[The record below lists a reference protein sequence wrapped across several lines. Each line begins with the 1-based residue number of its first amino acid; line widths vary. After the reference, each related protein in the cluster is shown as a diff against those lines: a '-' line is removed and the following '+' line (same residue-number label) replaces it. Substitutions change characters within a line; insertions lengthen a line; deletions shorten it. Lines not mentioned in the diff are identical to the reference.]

1 MLLKKSGKSGK
12 NLQWRRKMNKKIIK
26 RDIYLNK
33 LISRK
38 ENGLIK
44 IVTGI
49 RRCGKSY
56 LLNELFV
63 NHLKESGVQDDHI
76 IKMALDREENRQYH
90 DSKLLNEY
98 IFSNIKDKEM
108 YYVIL
113 DEIQLVEG
121 FEFVLNGLLYE
132 NNIDVYVTGSN
143 SKFLSSDIITEFRG
157 RGDQVRV
164 YPLSFSEFVSAF
176 DGDKYEAWNE
186 YVTYGGLPLILSKKT
201 DEEKSQYLKE
211 EFEKTYIKD
220 IIERNNIQRVDA
232 LDSIVN
238 MLASAV
244 GSLTNPQK
252 IYDTFRSNGE
262 KELSLNTV
270 NSYIRNIE
278 DSFIVNKSNRYDI
291 KGKKY
296 IQTPQKYYFTDIGL
310 RNARLNFRQQ
320 EENHLMEN
328 IIYNELLLRG
338 YNVDVGVVE
347 IREITQRKQLEV
359 DFVCNQ
365 GNKRYYVQV
374 ALNLDTQ
381 EKTQQESKS
390 LNNIGDSFKKII
402 VVKDNIKLW
411 RNEDGILIIGIQEF
425 LLNKDSLDL

>member
-1 MLLKKSGKSGK
+1 MKT
-12 NLQWRRKMNKKIIK
+12 IK

-33 LISRK
+33 LISRR

-44 IVTGI
+44 VITGI

-63 NHLKESGVQDDHI
+63 NYLKESGVKDDHI
-76 IKMALDREENRQYH
+76 IKLALDKEVNKKYH

-98 IFSNIKDKEM
+98 IFSNIKDNDM
-108 YYVIL
+108 HYVIL

-132 NNIDVYVTGSN
+132 KNIDVYVTGSN

-164 YPLSFSEFVSAF
+164 YPLSFAEFVSAY
-176 DGDKYEAWNE
+176 DGDKYDAWSE
-186 YVTYGGLPLILSKKT
+186 YITYGGLPLILSKKN

-220 IIERNNIQRVDA
+220 IIERNNIQRVDV

-244 GSLTNPQK
+244 GSLTNPK
-252 IYDTFRSNGE
+252 KLFDTFISNGE
-262 KELSLNTV
+262 KELSFNTV
-270 NSYIRNIE
+270 NSYIRFIE
-278 DSFIVNKSNRYDI
+278 DSFIVNKSDRYDI

-328 IIYNELLLRG
+328 IIYNELTIRG

-347 IREITQRKQLEV
+347 VRDENKGRKQLEV
-359 DFVCNQ
+359 DFVCNL
-365 GNKRYYVQV
+365 GSKRYYVQS
-374 ALNLDTQ
+374 ALNLDTR
-381 EKTQQESKS
+381 EKTIQEERPLMSV
-390 LNNIGDSFKKII
+390 GDNFKKII
-402 VVKDNIKLW
+402 VVKDNIKHW
-411 RNEDGILIIGIQEF
+411 YTEEGIMIIGIQEF

>member
-1 MLLKKSGKSGK
+1 
-12 NLQWRRKMNKKIIK
+12 MNKKIIK
-26 RDIYLNK
+26 RDLYLNK

-38 ENGLIK
+38 ENGLVK

-63 NHLKESGVQDDHI
+63 NYLKESGVKDNHI
-76 IKMALDREENRQYH
+76 IKLTLDTEENKKYH
-90 DSKLLNEY
+90 DSRLLNEF
-98 IFSNIKDKEM
+98 ILSNVKDDDM

-113 DEIQLVEG
+113 DEIQLVDG
-121 FEFVLNGLLYE
+121 FVFVLNGLLYK

-157 RGDQVRV
+157 RGDQIRV
-164 YPLSFSEFVSAF
+164 FPLSFAEFVSAF
-176 DGDKYEAWNE
+176 DGDKSDAWSE
-186 YVTYGGLPLILSKKT
+186 YITYGGLPLILSKKT
-201 DEEKSQYLKE
+201 DEEKSSYLKD

-220 IIERNNIQRVDA
+220 IIERNNVGRVDV

-252 IYDTFRSNGE
+252 IYETFRSNGE

-291 KGKKY
+291 KGKRY

-328 IIYNELLLRG
+328 VIYNELLMRG

-347 IREITQRKQLEV
+347 IREMDQRKQLEV

-365 GNKRYYVQV
+365 GSKRYYVQV

-390 LNNIGDSFKKII
+390 LNNIDDSFKKII

-425 LLNKDSLDL
+425 LLNKNSLDL

>member
-1 MLLKKSGKSGK
+1 MKA
-12 NLQWRRKMNKKIIK
+12 IK
-26 RDIYLNK
+26 RDLYLNR

-44 IVTGI
+44 IITGI

-63 NHLKESGVQDDHI
+63 NYLKESGVKEDHI
-76 IKMALDREENRQYH
+76 IKLALDREENKKYH

-98 IFSNIKDKEM
+98 IHSNIKDKNM

-132 NNIDVYVTGSN
+132 KNIDVYVTGSN

-157 RGDQVRV
+157 RGDQVHV
-164 YPLSFSEFVSAF
+164 FPLSFAEFVSAYK
-176 DGDKYEAWNE
+176 GDKYEAWNE
-186 YVTYGGLPLILSKKT
+186 YITYGGLPLILSKKN

-232 LDSIVN
+232 LDSIIN

-320 EENHLMEN
+320 EENHIMEN

-347 IREITQRKQLEV
+347 LRKGNLRKQLEV

-365 GNKRYYVQV
+365 GSKRYYIQV

-411 RNEDGILIIGIQEF
+411 RNDDGILIIGIQEF